1 MVVLPG
7 AVHIGPEI
15 ALWIGPPIL
24 VIGILTWMTMTI
36 LASSRK
42 IHPDRR
48 CDQSPHWGPV
58 EGGAYH
64 YWPGM
69 YSHSSPD
76 MQFPKDLYPAP
87 ERPGRQPPPLNLDGT
102 LAEEPKP
109 REPMAEKPG
118 AEAPGAGEPKAPARH
133 GPRTPSA

>member
-24 VIGILTWMTMTI
+24 VIGILVWMTMTI
-36 LASSRK
+36 LASSKR

-69 YSHSSPD
+69 YSHSTPN

-87 ERPGRQPPPLNLDGT
+87 ERPNRQPTPVTIEGE
-102 LAEEPKP
+102 APK
-109 REPMAEKPG
+109 AEKPAAG
-118 AEAPGAGEPKAPARH
+118 VPKAGEAKAGEAKTPARH
-133 GPRTPSA
+133 GPGAPPA